1 MFRDIAVEDLMNQ
14 QQDTPNTIIDV
25 RSPKEFNEATIPGS
39 VNIPV
44 FSNEER
50 VEVGTIYKQVG
61 QEAAKEKGL
70 EIFSNKL
77 PEFIAAFKTIDTPKT
92 VFCWRGGMRSKTAA
106 TVLDL
111 MGVEVARLSGG
122 IRAYRNWVMEQL
134 ENLDF
139 PPDLYVLN
147 GCTGTGK
154 TIILQKLADMGYPMI
169 DLEGLAGHRGSI
181 FGQIG
186 LNPRNQRTFD
196 AALIH
201 KIKAFKQAPVVFVEG
216 ESKRI
221 GRAEIPDAFYNKM
234 KNGMHFFIELPIEER
249 VNIILE
255 EYTPE
260 KYPEKFMEAFRLIK
274 KRIHIPIAKQIE
286 EDLNT
291 GDFANAVKLLLEYY
305 YDPRYEY
312 TNNQYTDKQ
321 KITIQAANVEHALQ
335 QLLTYIKNDS
345 A

>member
-14 QQDTPNTIIDV
+14 QQEKPYTIIDV

-61 QEAAKEKGL
+61 QEAAKEKGF

-77 PEFIAAFKTIDTPKT
+77 PEFIAAFKAIDTPKT

-122 IRAYRNWVMEQL
+122 IRAYRHWVMEQL

-154 TIILQKLADMGYPMI
+154 TIILQKLADMGYPMM
-169 DLEGLAGHRGSI
+169 DVDGLGGHRGAI
-181 FGQIG
+181 FHI
-186 LNPRNQRTFD
+186 
-196 AALIH
+196 
-201 KIKAFKQAPVVFVEG
+201 IKAFKQARVVFVEG

-274 KRIHIPIAKQIE
+274 KRIHIP
-286 EDLNT
+286 
-291 GDFANAVKLLLEYY
+291 
-305 YDPRYEY
+305 
-312 TNNQYTDKQ
+312 
-321 KITIQAANVEHALQ
+321 
-335 QLLTYIKNDS
+335 
-345 A
+345 